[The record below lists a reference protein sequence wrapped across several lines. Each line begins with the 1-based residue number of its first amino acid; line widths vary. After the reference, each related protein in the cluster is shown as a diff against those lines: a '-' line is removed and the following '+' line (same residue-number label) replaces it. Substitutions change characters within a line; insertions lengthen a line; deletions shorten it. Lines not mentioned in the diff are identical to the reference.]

1 MSELRKAIAGLSIP
15 LIAAVALIL
24 DSSSSSITSHE
35 WLALATAVLTGLG
48 VYVVPNTPAS

>member
-1 MSELRKAIAGLSIP
+1 MSEIRKTIAALAIP
-15 LIAAVALIL
+15 LIAAIALIL

-48 VYVVPNTPAS
+48 VYIVPNTPAS

>member
-24 DSSSSSITSHE
+24 DSSSASITSHE